1 MINLSSHAYS
11 EASNALAQV
20 IMREDA
26 SAEDVQG
33 AIQGLASAISDE
45 LRGSYESA
53 SGDRTALASRG
64 FKVLTSEE
72 NAYFTTFAK
81 AALNSRTMAEF
92 ADLTTGANLPQTIID
107 DVMTYVKSQ
116 HPFLAAIN
124 VSAVNSVTKI
134 YLNATSV
141 QEALWGPLDAAIT
154 KEITGAFKELD
165 ATQNKLSAFAM
176 VSQDE
181 LKLGPTYLDAL
192 VVATVGEAISNGLEH
207 GFVSGPGCTSPS
219 ASTATFPL
227 A

>member
-20 IMREDA
+20 IMRDDA

-45 LRGSYESA
+45 LRDSYESA

-92 ADLTTGANLPQTIID
+92 ADLTTGANLPQQLLVLLLPRD
-107 DVMTYVKSQ
+107 LVREVKRCV
-116 HPFLAAIN
+116 LRADG
-124 VSAVNSVTKI
+124 
-134 YLNATSV
+134 
-141 QEALWGPLDAAIT
+141 E
-154 KEITGAFKELD
+154 
-165 ATQNKLSAFAM
+165 
-176 VSQDE
+176 
-181 LKLGPTYLDAL
+181 
-192 VVATVGEAISNGLEH
+192 VGHWILRGSR
-207 GFVSGPGCTSPS
+207 C
-219 ASTATFPL
+219 
-227 A
+227 